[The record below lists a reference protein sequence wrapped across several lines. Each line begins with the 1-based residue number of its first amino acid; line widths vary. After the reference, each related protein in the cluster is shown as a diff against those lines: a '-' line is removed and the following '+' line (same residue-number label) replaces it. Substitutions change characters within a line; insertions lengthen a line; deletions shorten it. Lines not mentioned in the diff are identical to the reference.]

1 MTKKYLIVLA
11 LLAVT
16 LTLLLSGCGKSE
28 QDLDGMYVASFEL
41 NCGTL
46 DLKSFNVSTKINYA
60 YEPGSYILD
69 PTTYGNYEIFR
80 EGYIFTGWYRT
91 AECNEN
97 EKWNFST
104 DTINSEGL
112 TLYAGWEKKIVYSYT
127 VCYVDGT
134 ETKTLGTYSVE
145 AGAAFEDYRKYA
157 NKREGFTPSGYFA
170 DAACTTPWDF
180 ATVHPGGEVD
190 TDIAIYVSYIPGDWI
205 LVNSYNKLKSSIGKG
220 NIYLT
225 SDIDCGGQELF
236 FSGTFSGTFEG
247 NGYTIRNFK
256 VNKFGTSKNPSS
268 AIFDT
273 LATGARIQN
282 VTFENVLFSFFDVD
296 SDAWNVKVASLAKKV
311 GNCTITN
318 VSVSGK
324 IQTNYAGELPSLNQP
339 FYEGDETAQV
349 TNFVSNITVEK
360 QS

>member
-41 NCGTL
+41 NGGTL

-127 VCYVDGT
+127 VCYLDGT

-157 NKREGFTPSGYFA
+157 NKREDFTPSGYFA

-190 TDIAIYVSYIPGDWI
+190 TDIAIYVDGA
-205 LVNSYNKLKSSIGKG
+205 LKGVIK
-220 NIYLT
+220 
-225 SDIDCGGQELF
+225 
-236 FSGTFSGTFEG
+236 SGLS
-247 NGYTIRNFK
+247 NAQRY
-256 VNKFGTSKNPSS
+256 VM
-268 AIFDT
+268 DT
-273 LATGARIQN
+273 L
-282 VTFENVLFSFFDVD
+282 E
-296 SDAWNVKVASLAKKV
+296 
-311 GNCTITN
+311 
-318 VSVSGK
+318 VSINGTK
-324 IQTNYAGELPSLNQP
+324 
-339 FYEGDETAQV
+339 
-349 TNFVSNITVEK
+349 NITLDDVKFYDTELVVPTVPAA
-360 QS
+360 